1 MSCTKHGH
9 FKMNQSSEYFVSCV
23 ISQNINC
30 FFYYFLTLQT
40 FNYLTDNFLELYS
53 SISWTYIL
61 LYPGFV
67 FSYFL
72 DLYSPISWTND
83 LLFPGPIFFY
93 FLDQWSH
100 ISWTNILLFPGPI
113 FSFIRPIL
121 SYSWRLIFLKFSE
134 SWTCNC
140 N

>member
-30 FFYYFLTLQT
+30 FFLLFSDRAIIQLFNGQKNVFWTCILSFPGPVFSHFLDLYSLISWTCILL
-40 FNYLTDNFLELYS
+40 FHGSIVSNFLELYS

-93 FLDQWSH
+93 FLDQ
-100 ISWTNILLFPGPI
+100 
-113 FSFIRPIL
+113 
-121 SYSWRLIFLKFSE
+121 
-134 SWTCNC
+134 
-140 N
+140 